1 MNVLARIPALFQD
14 QDIAFSFTVPAAGDT
29 ALLVYDFTVSEALF
43 GLTEV
48 DVQLASDDPNVDLHA
63 LLDTPAT
70 LTIHHKYLGL
80 RHYAGVI
87 AQISRG
93 EEGFHR
99 TLYSITLL
107 PMLHRLAHG
116 SDCRI
121 FQQKS
126 VPDIIKELL
135 KEHGIEDVKWS
146 LTGSHE
152 AREYCVQYRESHLDF
167 IDRCAAEEG
176 IWYYFTYGENGQHT
190 LHFIDNPEIVA
201 ELEGQSSLE
210 YNAMPSGAVKGV
222 FCNRFSLK
230 EQLRS
235 TSYTQRDYTFK
246 NPPYSQQHKV
256 DRQEDNGSAK
266 DYALYD
272 YPGRYKQDAAGK
284 PLTKYRQEAVRVDA
298 TTGQGRTNAIHLS
311 PGFKMALT
319 DHPNDACNTA
329 WHLLTVSHHGSQPQ
343 ALGEEAGGGPATYS
357 ASFTAMPARLPYR
370 PSRPA
375 KPLVDGPQIAHV
387 TGPDGE
393 EIYCDE
399 YGRVKVWFP
408 WDRHGEKND
417 KSSCWI
423 RVASNWAGPK
433 WGHISIP
440 RIGQEVIVDF
450 LEGDPDQPIITGRT
464 YHAQNMPPYKLP
476 SLKTVMAIKSD
487 THKGGG
493 SNELR
498 FEDESGREQLYLHAQ
513 MDEDHIVEHDRRDH
527 VRHDEHRITSHNRH
541 LIVGHQ
547 NHQRVVD
554 NEYRQISKDTHWIFG
569 GTLFQKIY
577 GTLNL
582 TVMGAFV
589 RSFRA
594 NRSTIVKGTD
604 TLKVE
609 GASTTSVLGKTTLKA
624 PTIVLEGT
632 EDLTIKGPG
641 GFVKIDAGGVTVV
654 GKQVKI
660 NQGGSPGTASD
671 AMPVPPQ
678 EPSEPQEADPAT
690 DRGYS

>member
-1 MNVLARIPALFQD
+1 
-14 QDIAFSFTVPAAGDT
+14 
-29 ALLVYDFTVSEALF
+29 E
-43 GLTEV
+43 
-48 DVQLASDDPNVDLHA
+48 
-63 LLDTPAT
+63 
-70 LTIHHKYLGL
+70 
-80 RHYAGVI
+80 
-87 AQISRG
+87 
-93 EEGFHR
+93 
-99 TLYSITLL
+99 
-107 PMLHRLAHG
+107 
-116 SDCRI
+116 
-121 FQQKS
+121 
-126 VPDIIKELL
+126 
-135 KEHGIEDVKWS
+135 
-146 LTGSHE
+146 
-152 AREYCVQYRESHLDF
+152 
-167 IDRCAAEEG
+167 
-176 IWYYFTYGENGQHT
+176 
-190 LHFIDNPEIVA
+190 
-201 ELEGQSSLE
+201 
-210 YNAMPSGAVKGV
+210 
-222 FCNRFSLK
+222 
-230 EQLRS
+230 
-235 TSYTQRDYTFK
+235 
-246 NPPYSQQHKV
+246 
-256 DRQEDNGSAK
+256 
-266 DYALYD
+266 
-272 YPGRYKQDAAGK
+272 
-284 PLTKYRQEAVRVDA
+284 
-298 TTGQGRTNAIHLS
+298 
-311 PGFKMALT
+311 
-319 DHPNDACNTA
+319 
-329 WHLLTVSHHGSQPQ
+329 
-343 ALGEEAGGGPATYS
+343 
-357 ASFTAMPARLPYR
+357 
-370 PSRPA
+370 
-375 KPLVDGPQIAHV
+375 
-387 TGPDGE
+387 GE

-399 YGRVKVWFP
+399 FARVKVWFP

-433 WGHISIP
+433 WGHIAIP

-604 TLKVE
+604 TLMVE

-641 GFVKIDAGGVTVV
+641 GFVKIDAGGVTIV